1 MYISVNGRIAKKKQ
15 VENFIFDVLE
25 HLMPRLKRNVSIDVN
40 IVTRCDKQ
48 HYALCLGDKNSVEI
62 ELARGS
68 CETKFSLDEMMLNLA
83 HELVHAK
90 QFIKGELHPNL
101 NRWKSLDYSNTVYS
115 RQPWEKEA
123 YLLEDKL
130 LETYWKTNGKS
141 K

>member
-15 VENFIFDVLE
+15 VQNFIFDVLE

-101 NRWKSLDYSNTVYS
+101 NRWKSLDYSNTAYS

-130 LETYWKTNGKS
+130 LETYWK
-141 K
+141 